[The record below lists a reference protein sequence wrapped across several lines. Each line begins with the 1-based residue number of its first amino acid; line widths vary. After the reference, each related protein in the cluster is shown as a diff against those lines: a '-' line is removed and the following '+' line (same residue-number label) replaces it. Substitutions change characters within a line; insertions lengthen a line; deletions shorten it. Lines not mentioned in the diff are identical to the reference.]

1 MLSVTNHLLCVVLLL
16 GLAIAEASAQQNQ
29 QKECFTVIMN
39 NSTGGGS
46 LGAILLNKCT
56 GDSWMLIRTTLANGA
71 TTNRWYPLSAEN
83 SEYVSAPPR

>member
-46 LGAILLNKCT
+46 LGAIFLNKCT
-56 GDSWMLIRTTLANGA
+56 GDSWICPHHSRQGGNHEQVVSHL
-71 TTNRWYPLSAEN
+71 NRE
-83 SEYVSAPPR
+83 E